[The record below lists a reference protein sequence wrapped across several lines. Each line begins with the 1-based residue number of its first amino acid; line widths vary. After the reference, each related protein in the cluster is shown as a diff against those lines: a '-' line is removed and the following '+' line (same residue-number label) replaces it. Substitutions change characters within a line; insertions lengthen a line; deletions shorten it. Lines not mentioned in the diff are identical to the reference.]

1 MKRVAPFNVG
11 FYLAN
16 VKSYS
21 ANTSDS
27 EGTAAFKTFMQKSL
41 GNKQELLKTITSLK
55 DEVNKLKRTIADK
68 DKQMQDT
75 SSLVEKL
82 KEMN

>member
-1 MKRVAPFNVG
+1 MLDYIKRVAPFNVG

-41 GNKQELLKTITSLK
+41 GSKQEYLKTISSLK
-55 DEVNKLKRTIADK
+55 DEIQILKKTIVDRDK
-68 DKQMQDT
+68 
-75 SSLVEKL
+75 
-82 KEMN
+82 